1 MGRGAMGLWGV
12 VIILVF
18 LFMIYKITL
27 RGFKTGGSSG
37 SLVLRLILVV
47 FVLVL
52 VPYVILMLV
61 DAMSIS
67 MGIDIVRFA
76 DVGLE
81 KWPAGKLIK
90 GMLARGTPVSP
101 LDVVVGTLQAIC
113 VAFVRALAP
122 EVPIRDSLE
131 EEHEY
136 DLRNDRPRRSLRGW
150 IGWVLLATLANSFVT
165 VLIST
170 IIGLIFSS
178 PKEVL
183 PLFGVIGVIVAAIPA
198 FGLGFVFVKRILH
211 ARVLQGSEGP
221 RFKYPNITLAFKMFM
236 AIGQYA
242 CITAGLIVIS
252 QNAYLGACAAPFFLA
267 GHEVLGMVKNAV
279 KLDIE

>member
-1 MGRGAMGLWGV
+1 MGLWGV

-18 LFMIYKITL
+18 LFMIYKIIL

-113 VAFVRALAP
+113 VAFVRALVP

-165 VLIST
+165 VLISA
-170 IIGLIFSS
+170 IIGLIF
-178 PKEVL
+178 
-183 PLFGVIGVIVAAIPA
+183 FGGVIMSELPIAPVG
-198 FGLGFVFVKRILH
+198 RIL
-211 ARVLQGSEGP
+211 
-221 RFKYPNITLAFKMFM
+221 
-236 AIGQYA
+236 
-242 CITAGLIVIS
+242 
-252 QNAYLGACAAPFFLA
+252 
-267 GHEVLGMVKNAV
+267 KNAGAQRISDLEIGIYETIHGEAV
-279 KLDIE
+279 LMVWEGA

>member
-1 MGRGAMGLWGV
+1 MGLWGV

-18 LFMIYKITL
+18 LFMIYKIIL

-61 DAMSIS
+61 DAMSIF

-122 EVPIRDSLE
+122 
-131 EEHEY
+131 
-136 DLRNDRPRRSLRGW
+136 
-150 IGWVLLATLANSFVT
+150 
-165 VLIST
+165 
-170 IIGLIFSS
+170 
-178 PKEVL
+178 
-183 PLFGVIGVIVAAIPA
+183 
-198 FGLGFVFVKRILH
+198 
-211 ARVLQGSEGP
+211 
-221 RFKYPNITLAFKMFM
+221 
-236 AIGQYA
+236 
-242 CITAGLIVIS
+242 
-252 QNAYLGACAAPFFLA
+252 
-267 GHEVLGMVKNAV
+267 
-279 KLDIE
+279 